1 MLKIK
6 DCIPDIDSYLRL
18 RKNTGLSP
26 RSRKAAELGL
36 PNSLFAVTVYDDE
49 KVVGMG
55 RVIGDGGCNYEV
67 VDVAI
72 EPEYQGKRLGRSVME
87 AIMTYLDKN
96 APEGSYIS
104 LIADVPALYEKFGFK
119 LCSPNSEG
127 MYIRK

>member
-1 MLKIK
+1 MLEVRHQ
-6 DCIPDIDSYLRL
+6 IPDIDSYLRL

-36 PNSLFAVTVYDDE
+36 PNSLFAVTAYDGE

-72 EPEYQGKRLGRSVME
+72 EPEYQGKGLGRSVME
-87 AIMTYLDKN
+87 AIMSYLDKN

-104 LIADVPALYEKFGFK
+104 MIADVPSLYEKFGFK

>member
-1 MLKIK
+1 MLEIK
-6 DCIPDIDSYLRL
+6 HHIPDIDSYIRL
-18 RKNTGLSP
+18 RKDTGLSP

-36 PNSLFAVTVYDDE
+36 PNSLFAVTAYDGE

-72 EPEYQGKRLGRSVME
+72 EPEYQGKGLGRSVMQ
-87 AIMTYLDKN
+87 AIMTYLEDG

-104 LIADVPALYEKFGFK
+104 MIADVPAFYEKFGFK
-119 LCSPNSEG
+119 LCPDSEG

>member
-1 MLKIK
+1 MLEVKN
-6 DCIPDIDSYLRL
+6 CIPDIDSYIRL
-18 RKNTGLSP
+18 RKHTGLSP

-36 PNSLFAVTVYDDE
+36 PNSLFYDGRR
-49 KVVGMG
+49 VVGMG

-67 VDVAI
+67 VNVAI
-72 EPEYQGKRLGRSVME
+72 EPEYQGKGLGRSVME
-87 AIMTYLDKN
+87 AIMTYLDAN

>member
-1 MLKIK
+1 MLEIK
-6 DCIPDIDSYLRL
+6 HHIPDIDSYIRL

-26 RSRKAAELGL
+26 RSRKAVELGL
-36 PNSLFAVTVYDDE
+36 PNSLFAVTVYDE

-67 VDVAI
+67 VDVAT
-72 EPEYQGKRLGRSVME
+72 EPEYQGKGLGRSVME
-87 AIMTYLDKN
+87 AIMTYLEED

>member
-1 MLKIK
+1 MLEIK
-6 DCIPDIDSYLRL
+6 HHIPDVDSYLRL

-36 PNSLFAVTVYDDE
+36 PNTLFAVTVYDDQ
-49 KVVGMG
+49 KVIGMG

-72 EPEYQGKRLGRSVME
+72 EPEYQGKGLGRSLME
-87 AIMTYLDKN
+87 AITTYLDKN

-104 LIADVPALYEKFGFK
+104 MIADVPAFYQKFGFK
-119 LCSPNSEG
+119 LCPNSEG

>member
-1 MLKIK
+1 MFEIK
-6 DCIPDIDSYLRL
+6 HHIPDIDSYIRL

-36 PNSLFAVTVYDDE
+36 PNSLFAVTAYDGE

-72 EPEYQGKRLGRSVME
+72 EPKYQGKGLGRSVME
-87 AIMTYLDKN
+87 AIMTYLEDG
-96 APEGSYIS
+96 APKGSYIS
-104 LIADVPALYEKFGFK
+104 VIADVPALYEKFGFK
-119 LCSPNSEG
+119 LCSPDSEG

>member
-1 MLKIK
+1 MLEIK
-6 DCIPDIDSYLRL
+6 HHIPDIDSYIRL
-18 RKNTGLSP
+18 RKDTGLSP

-36 PNSLFAVTVYDDE
+36 PNSLFAVTAYDGE

-72 EPEYQGKRLGRSVME
+72 EPEYQGKGLGRSVME
-87 AIMTYLDKN
+87 AIMTYLEDV

-104 LIADVPALYEKFGFK
+104 LLADVPALYEKFGFK
-119 LCSPNSEG
+119 LCPNSEA
-127 MYIRK
+127 MDIKK